1 MVNQINSP
9 IKNYTPNTF
18 QDKVLIDSKQRVDS
32 RLLSNYTNTLTMNRS
47 STNTEFTFSNLKSNK
62 QKSYQVY
69 KSLLIKN
76 RFTKSLLQSKEI
88 NYNNYTN
95 IPQEL
100 ANVNFP
106 LWIEKY
112 KKFLVLTLLEDIIRE
127 HDNNIISINQMLEFS
142 NIQLISTLPEEEP
155 ESLNEILNS
164 RFNDTT
170 IFTKSTNTEN
180 SVKIFFGDT
189 NRINR
194 ILQFIDYKL
203 KIYHQKN
210 NKNIYPSINKE
221 VMYDTNSNEYIS
233 SILKKN
239 NPFLK
244 VSSITD
250 YKEQINK
257 NKVHLEE
264 NLVNLKQL
272 LLTRILINE
281 KLYPKTYMNS
291 LTEKHSHLIIEY
303 TTNRLRELKNNINIY
318 RNNTGGKFI
327 GEYWTSAFP
336 TDSQLIAYI
345 SLQFLEDLY
354 KDSYIRKMFLISF
367 PLSPSKCILYNI

>member
-1 MVNQINSP
+1 MVLKKKKKIDDRVPSNRMNFTNSY
-9 IKNYTPNTF
+9 NNT
-18 QDKVLIDSKQRVDS
+18 L
-32 RLLSNYTNTLTMNRS
+32 NTNTMKS
-47 STNTEFTFSNLKSNK
+47 STSQFTFSNVKNSK
-62 QKSYQVY
+62 QKSYQIY

-76 RFTKSLLQSKEI
+76 RFSKSLLQSKEI
-88 NYNNYTN
+88 NYNNYTH

-127 HDNNIISINQMLEFS
+127 HDNNMISINQMLEFS
-142 NIQLISTLPEEEP
+142 SIQLISTLPEEEP
-155 ESLNEILNS
+155 DELNDILNT
-164 RFNDTT
+164 RFNDTN
-170 IFTKSTNTEN
+170 IFNNNKTTTPEN

-189 NRINR
+189 NRITR

-203 KIYHQKN
+203 KVYHQKN
-210 NKNIYPSINKE
+210 NKTVYPNLNKE
-221 VMYDTNSNEYIS
+221 IMYDTNNNEYIS

-244 VSSITD
+244 SSSMND

-264 NLVNLKQL
+264 KLVNLKQL
-272 LLTRILINE
+272 LLTRIILNE

-291 LTEKHSHLIIEY
+291 LSEKHSHLIIEY
-303 TTNRLRELKNNINIY
+303 SINRLRELKNNISQY

-336 TDSQLIAYI
+336 SDSQLIAYI

-354 KDSYIRKMFLISF
+354 KDSYLRKMFLISF
-367 PLSPSKCILYNI
+367 PLSPSKIII